1 MAKGLPKNLQE
12 LYAELTLIDHDLRA
26 ERFKLQGRGFEGF
39 RRFSQRYSLG
49 LRFPSP
55 IERPDANDLSDNALT
70 AHVLDWFDARYG
82 RKMNFVYSPSSGII
96 DIDGDLFLLRVMRI
110 WGQMHFEI
118 NPARLGFRYR
128 KLGKDSPPKGNVL
141 QEVDALTQ
149 AYADSI
155 AIQQYDGIAAQFARV
170 MLACSEMFAHHQT
183 PLVAEAS
190 VDLDAGVRALLDGI
204 SYGHARWCFEQATE
218 KCLKA
223 ALQGQAITYPKRG
236 HSLGKLIQLSPKLVG
251 CNLTTKLVDDASCS
265 PEARYGEIATSRDE
279 ALAAYVAMLEIVAK
293 VLKLIPGQRQMT
305 GLALYS
311 GPFPDRAF
319 DPIRDGEPDR

>member
-1 MAKGLPKNLQE
+1 MTNSLPRSLQE
-12 LYAELTLIDHDLRA
+12 LHAELALIDRDLRA

-55 IERPDANDLSDNALT
+55 TEKPDATDLSYNALT
-70 AHVLDWFDARYG
+70 AHILDWFDARYG

-96 DIDGDLFLLRVMRI
+96 DIDGDLFLLRVMWI
-110 WGQMHFEI
+110 WGQMLFEI
-118 NPARLGFRYR
+118 NPARLGFKYR
-128 KLGKDSPPKGNVL
+128 RIGKDRPPKGNVL

-155 AIQQYDGIAAQFARV
+155 PVQQYDVISVQFSRA
-170 MLACSEMFAHHQT
+170 MLASSEMFTHHQT

-190 VDLDAGVRALLDGI
+190 VDLDAGVKALMDGI
-204 SYGHARWCFEQATE
+204 SYGHARWCFEQAAE

-223 ALQGQAITYPKRG
+223 VLRWQTITYPKRG
-236 HSLGKLIQLSPKLVG
+236 HFLDRLIKLSPKLVG
-251 CNLTTKLVDDASCS
+251 CNLPAKMVDDASCS
-265 PEARYGEIATSRDE
+265 PEARYGEIVTSRDE
-279 ALAAYVAMLEIVAK
+279 ALAAYAAMLEIVAK

-305 GLALYS
+305 GLALYA
-311 GPFPDRAF
+311 GPFPERAF